1 MKVTFSSLMIAA
13 LLCLPLGMAFS
24 AGTQAAGAAAEGT
37 EPEPEKGPHRGR
49 MLREDDFAV
58 ELSIFETGVPP
69 EFRVWV
75 TDDGETVD
83 PAEVDLKV
91 VLTRLGGVEDHI
103 QFATQG
109 DFLRGDTVI
118 YEPHSFVVTLTAE
131 YKGKA
136 YRWQYDNFEGRTRIE
151 PSVAEAMDIETGTAG
166 PALLR
171 ETSRAYGRLA
181 MNPERVRQISAR
193 FDGTVEAVHVGLGER
208 VGKGQALLAINSN
221 ENLKTYTIDSPIEG
235 VVLRRTADPGEQT
248 DGRALLT
255 IADNRALRAELE
267 VFPATRA
274 RVQPGAPATITV
286 RGLDTRVQGMVQQ
299 VGTVIRP
306 NQSSVVRVE
315 LKDPPAD
322 LVPGAFVSGDIQVAE
337 YEVPLAVKR
346 SGLQAFRDFTVV
358 YAKVGDEYEVR
369 MLELG
374 REAGEWVEVLGGLK
388 PGTEYV
394 TGNSYIIKADIEK
407 SGASHDH

>member
-1 MKVTFSSLMIAA
+1 MRPVIFSSLMIAM
-13 LLCLPLGMAFS
+13 LLTWNLGFS
-24 AGTQAAGAAAEGT
+24 AEALAVGAAAEAS

-69 EFRVWV
+69 EFRVWI
-75 TDDGETVD
+75 TDDGKPVD
-83 PAEVDLKV
+83 PAKVDLKV

-103 QFATQG
+103 EFAPQG

-118 YEPHSFVVTLTAE
+118 YEPHSFVVTLTAV
-131 YKGKA
+131 YNGKTH
-136 YRWQYDNFEGRTRIE
+136 RWQYDNFEGRTRIE
-151 PSVAEAMDIETGTAG
+151 PSVAEAMDIEIGIAG

-171 ETSRAYGRLA
+171 ETSRSYGRLA

-208 VGKGQALLAINSN
+208 VGKGEPLLAINSN
-221 ENLKTYTIDSPIEG
+221 ENLTTYTIDSPIEG
-235 VVLRRTADPGEQT
+235 VVLRREANPGEQT

-255 IADNRALRAELE
+255 IADNKALLAELD

-274 RVQPGAPATITV
+274 RVKPGALVAINV
-286 RGLDTRVQGMVQQ
+286 RGLDAQVQGMVQQ
-299 VGTVIRP
+299 VDTVIRP

-315 LKDPPAD
+315 LKNPPAG

-388 PGTEYV
+388 AGTVYV
-394 TGNSYIIKADIEK
+394 TDNSYIIKADIEK